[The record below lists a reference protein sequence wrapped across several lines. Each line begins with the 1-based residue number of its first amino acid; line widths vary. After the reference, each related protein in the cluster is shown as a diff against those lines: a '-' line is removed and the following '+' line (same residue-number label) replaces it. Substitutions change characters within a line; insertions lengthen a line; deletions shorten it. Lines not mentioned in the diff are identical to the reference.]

1 MVRAIDMQQVITQ
14 AFPVEKVQQTQQQ
27 HPDIQQRY
35 FDLKLNEE
43 QRILREKVKNSEE
56 THGAKITDRESRQ
69 GERQET
75 GKRSASGEQ
84 PQQTEKASSSLMGEE
99 GSIIDVKA

>member
-35 FDLKLNEE
+35 FDIKLNEE
-43 QRILREKVKNSEE
+43 QRILREKIKNTEE
-56 THGAKITDRESRQ
+56 ARGTKITDRESKQ
-69 GERQET
+69 GERQEA
-75 GKRSASGEQ
+75 GKRNAAGEQ
-84 PQQTEKASSSLMGEE
+84 EQQAEKTASSLISEE
-99 GSIIDVKA
+99 GSIIDIKA

>member
-35 FDLKLNEE
+35 FDIKLNEE
-43 QRILREKVKNSEE
+43 QRILREKIKNTEDTRE
-56 THGAKITDRESRQ
+56 TKITDRESKQ

-75 GKRSASGEQ
+75 GRRKAPGEQ
-84 PQQTEKASSSLMGEE
+84 EHQTEKTDSSIMKEE
-99 GSIIDVKA
+99 GSIIDIKA